1 MASMGGAAA
10 RAIEGPD
17 AAAGDALFEGLVVS
31 NPAPRRNGAG
41 WGFSVFTHAVILVA
55 AIVVPILWPEDN
67 AASPDYIRAL
77 IYNPPPPPPPPL
89 PRGSALVERQERP
102 KPVGPDEHVKPRQTA
117 ELQAPQEAPIVP
129 EDRAPESEQFG
140 SPTGSDF
147 GVPEGSEFGVE
158 GGVVG
163 GVPGGTL
170 GGVVGGTGDG
180 PVMDYDQPPRPVKKT
195 QPVYPQDAFVKKIEG
210 TVVLEI
216 LIDSTGRVAR
226 SRVVNSIPALD
237 QAAMEC
243 VKQWLFTPAI
253 KNGRPVTTLANA
265 PINFRI
271 F

>member
-1 MASMGGAAA
+1 MASTGGAVA
-10 RAIEGPD
+10 RALDGPD
-17 AAAGDALFEGLVVS
+17 AAAGDSLFEGLVVS
-31 NPAPRRNGAG
+31 NPVRRRSNAG
-41 WGFSVFTHAVILVA
+41 WGFSLVTHVVILTA
-55 AIVVPILWPEDN
+55 AIVVPILWPEAD
-67 AASPDYIRAL
+67 AVAPDYIRAL

-102 KPVGPDEHVKPRQTA
+102 KPVGPDEHVKPRETA
-117 ELQAPQEAPIVP
+117 DLQMPQETPIAP

-163 GVPGGTL
+163 GVPGGVL

-180 PVMDYDQPPRPVKKT
+180 PVEDYDQPPRLVKKT

-226 SRVVNSIPALD
+226 SKVINSIPALD

-243 VKQWLFTPAI
+243 VKQWVFTPGI
-253 KNGRPVTTLANA
+253 KHGRPVMTRASA